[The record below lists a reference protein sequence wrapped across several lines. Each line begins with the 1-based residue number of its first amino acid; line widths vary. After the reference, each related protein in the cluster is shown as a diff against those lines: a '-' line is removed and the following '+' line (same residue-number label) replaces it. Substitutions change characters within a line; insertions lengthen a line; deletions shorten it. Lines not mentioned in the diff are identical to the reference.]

1 MRTLAHCAP
10 LRGKKSP
17 ARIVER
23 QLWNPLFKG
32 LVTGVRKLKIEQI
45 ILEMHTSIRMTYKF

>member
-1 MRTLAHCAP
+1 MGTLAHCTP

-23 QLWNPLFKG
+23 QFWNPLFKG
-32 LVTGVRKLKIEQI
+32 LVTEVRKFKIEQI
-45 ILEMHTSIRMTYKF
+45 ILK